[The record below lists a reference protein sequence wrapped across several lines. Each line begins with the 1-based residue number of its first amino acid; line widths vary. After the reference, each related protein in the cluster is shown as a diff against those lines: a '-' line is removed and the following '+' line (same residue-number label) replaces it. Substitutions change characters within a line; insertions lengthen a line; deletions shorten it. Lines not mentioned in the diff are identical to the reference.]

1 MLVIELCK
9 EHDTEFQ
16 IGVKKYIW
24 QKIAREIS
32 EKTKTSVT
40 PQQCDTKL
48 KRLKITYKQVKKHN
62 ASSGQCAQTM
72 GCGGAILCTS
82 AILCMSYVVV
92 QDYERRVQFV
102 TYISG
107 NPYCKIH

>member
-62 ASSGQCAQTM
+62 ASSGNARKQWV
-72 GCGGAILCTS
+72 
-82 AILCMSYVVV
+82 VVV
-92 QDYERRVQFV
+92 QYYVK
-102 TYISG
+102 SS
-107 NPYCKIH
+107 